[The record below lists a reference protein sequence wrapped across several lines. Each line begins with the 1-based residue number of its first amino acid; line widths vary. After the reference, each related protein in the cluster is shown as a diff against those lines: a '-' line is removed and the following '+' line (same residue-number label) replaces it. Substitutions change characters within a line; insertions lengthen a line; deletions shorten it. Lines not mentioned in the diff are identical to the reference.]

1 MSNLSRFFIF
11 FIFFRPTP
19 CTAIMSVLFF
29 WTRLIFFFLFLNAGA
44 HGLVLE
50 VVNNCWLVAKCRG
63 AEVFRWLGPN
73 NVPHGINKLQSLKAF
88 KANKK
93 ERQALFGKICASP
106 KFQNFFTKYETLE
119 TYPGRH
125 LFQADFELF
134 DELLTRD
141 PTTNFVTQL
150 KKFL

>member
-1 MSNLSRFFIF
+1 MSNLSQFFFSQTNSLHSYYERSF
-11 FIFFRPTP
+11 FLDKTDI
-19 CTAIMSVLFF
+19 
-29 WTRLIFFFLFLNAGA
+29 FFLFLNAGA

-50 VVNNCWLVAKCRG
+50 VVNNSWLVAKCRG

-93 ERQALFGKICASP
+93 ERQALFAKICASP
-106 KFQNFFTKYETLE
+106 KFQKVFTNYETLE
-119 TYPGRH
+119 TFAGRH
-125 LFQADFELF
+125 LFQADCELF